1 MGRHSPEDERWPR
14 VDPRDPGVPRDRQDY
29 KVHRVPKLR
38 RFFVTAIFRDL
49 TDPRDRVYNR

>member
-1 MGRHSPEDERWPR
+1 MGEHWPR
-14 VDPRDPGVPRDRQDY
+14 VDPRDPGVPPERQDR
-29 KVHRVPKLR
+29 KIHRVPKLR